1 MVTDILSRLWKDRC
15 QVTVRMP
22 YMKPN
27 KSTAFKYETLFE
39 DEPCKLS
46 FYDNFVSAN
55 STASMKEEVAPLKQT
70 VKLFIAPDKEIPPGS
85 KITVT
90 THTGKVI
97 DYTHSG
103 TPAMFT
109 NHQEILLE
117 LFKKWA

>member
-1 MVTDILSRLWKDRC
+1 MVTDVLTKLWKDRC
-15 QVTVRMP
+15 NVTVRKS
-22 YMKPN
+22 YKRDN
-27 KSTAFKYETLFE
+27 KSTGFREEVIME
-39 DEPCKLS
+39 DVPCKLS

-55 STASMKEEVAPLKQT
+55 SPATPNGNVAPLKQL
-70 VKLFIAPDKEIPPGS
+70 VKLFIAPNITIPPGS

-90 THTGKVI
+90 HNGNIT

-117 LFKKWA
+117 LFDKWA